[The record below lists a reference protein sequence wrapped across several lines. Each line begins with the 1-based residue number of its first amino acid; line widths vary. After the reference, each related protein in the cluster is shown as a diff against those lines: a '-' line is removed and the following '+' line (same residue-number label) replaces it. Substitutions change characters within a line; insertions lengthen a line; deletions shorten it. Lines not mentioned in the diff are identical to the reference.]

1 MYIEVIGNTK
11 YRVYMSK
18 KKKLI
23 NKSNTCVHGIDA
35 CKIKR
40 VYNFKL
46 KLKQE
51 R

>member
-11 YRVYMSK
+11 YNMSK

-23 NKSNTCVHGIDA
+23 YKSNTCVHGIDA

-40 VYNFKL
+40 VQNFKL

>member
-1 MYIEVIGNTK
+1 MYIEVIGNRK
-11 YRVYMSK
+11 YIYIK

-23 NKSNTCVHGIDA
+23 NKSYTCVHGIDA

-40 VYNFKL
+40 VQNFKL

>member
-11 YRVYMSK
+11 YIMS

-35 CKIKR
+35 CKIK
-40 VYNFKL
+40 L
-46 KLKQE
+46 QTKLKQK

>member
-11 YRVYMSK
+11 YICK

-35 CKIKR
+35 CKIKL
-40 VYNFKL
+40 V
-46 KLKQE
+46 
-51 R
+51 